1 MAPPQA
7 RCCQCRIVMMLRA
20 LTVLLAAIAQEA
32 HGQLLMNAA
41 LPMCRPDGTTCP
53 ILIDVRTAD
62 EWNGGHASCATR
74 IPVQDDPS
82 LVSEILDLAGGD
94 TSIPIITYC
103 YSGARAGAA
112 EAIIGAAG
120 FADVTNGGGFIS
132 PPGNDAVLEEMC
144 TCDTPCAGSSCAE
157 DINSDGTVDVNDLLA
172 MLSGYAI

>member
-1 MAPPQA
+1 
-7 RCCQCRIVMMLRA
+7 MMLRA

-112 EAIIGAAG
+112 EAIIGGAG

-157 DINSDGTVDVNDLLA
+157 DINSDGAVDVNDLLA